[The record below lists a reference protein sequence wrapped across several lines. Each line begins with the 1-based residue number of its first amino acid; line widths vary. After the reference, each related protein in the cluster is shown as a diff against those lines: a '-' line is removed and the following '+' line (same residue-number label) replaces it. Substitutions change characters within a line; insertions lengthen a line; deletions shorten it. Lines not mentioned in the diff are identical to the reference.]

1 MKNFEEIKEML
12 TGNKAERTTE
22 GKIIT
27 PSVFERRPLYFT
39 VMSNKTE
46 IGGKQFCL
54 IPLSLLEVDEEYQRL
69 STINMSKIYDLANHW
84 DENKCDPVLV
94 SPHPETCSFA
104 VIDGTHRFIVKG
116 IRKEDMIVASI
127 ATGLS
132 KDPKERQIQEAE
144 LFSEQNTHIDKLSPA
159 DKHRAYV
166 KRGIKKYCVL
176 DKCLKGRKILL
187 NYHELKNLSKEK
199 QDALVANGYRILSG
213 YTAAV
218 HAAALTNGEETLT
231 NIFDIIEKSGWNLAP
246 NGYSAKAIRPMKS
259 VLNMHK
265 NDPRVVRA
273 ITEFCLH
280 IEPNMYFA
288 NALTKYPKRR
298 EIEGLVIYLEQ
309 EVARRIGEAP
319 MYYGGDMRKVT
330 APINVQH
337 AHQANQAKETKAM

>member
-1 MKNFEEIKEML
+1 MKNFEEIKEMF

-27 PSVFERRPLYFT
+27 PSVFERRPLYST
-39 VMSNKTE
+39 VISNKTE

-116 IRKEDMIVASI
+116 IRKEEMIVASI

-132 KDPKERQIQEAE
+132 KDPNERQIQEAE
-144 LFSEQNTHIDKLSPA
+144 LFSEQNTHVDKLSPA

-176 DKCLKGRKILL
+176 NECLNGRNLL
-187 NYHELKNLSKEK
+187 ISKRELKNLPKEK
-199 QDALVANGYRILSG
+199 QDSLIADGYKILTG
-213 YTAAV
+213 YSAAV
-218 HAAALTNGEETLT
+218 SVAAMTNGKEVLT
-231 NIFDIIEKSGWNLAP
+231 NILNIIEKSGWNLAY
-246 NGYSAKAIRPMKS
+246 NGYSSDAIRPMRH

-265 NDPRVVRA
+265 NDPRVIRA
-273 ITEFCLH
+273 ITDFCLH
-280 IEPNMYFA
+280 TEPNLYFA
-288 NALTKYPKRR
+288 AALAKYPKRR
-298 EIEGLVIYLEQ
+298 EVEGLTIYLEE
-309 EVARRIGEAP
+309 EVAKRIGEAP
-319 MYYGGDMRKVT
+319 MYHGGDMRQVSS
-330 APINVQH
+330 ALN
-337 AHQANQAKETKAM
+337 ARHQVKETKAM